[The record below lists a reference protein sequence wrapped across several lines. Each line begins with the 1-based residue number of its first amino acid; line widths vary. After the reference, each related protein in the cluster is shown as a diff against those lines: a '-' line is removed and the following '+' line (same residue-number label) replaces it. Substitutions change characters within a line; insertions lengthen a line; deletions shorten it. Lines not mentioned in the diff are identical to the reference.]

1 MIEMRSL
8 SNVGLFC
15 FLGITIVSGEV
26 KQFFVSISF
35 VDLVLGSKLQNII
48 AEHPQVFFSSA

>member
-1 MIEMRSL
+1 MRSL

-48 AEHPQVFFSSA
+48 AEHPQFFFSSA